1 MVGRRKVPSSHFP
14 NQPEQHPPQLSTCS
28 TLNWFSPFYSF
39 FAVAVHSFKIAL
51 SVHIFQNSEHSFSAN
66 FEKNPAEVFSPGIT
80 SHVSASN
87 LATHLTTSEQAAGSA
102 GAGDGHEQTHESV
115 GRPQDHGGDEEGGW
129 QRGSPSRQLQRQN
142 TGFREKL
149 FLLATKQP
157 SHWLFQVLQNM
168 VHCADLSNPTK
179 PLECYKVGII
189 EEISQQQLIYSQSK
203 LI

>member
-1 MVGRRKVPSSHFP
+1 M
-14 NQPEQHPPQLSTCS
+14 STCS

-51 SVHIFQNSEHSFSAN
+51 SVHIFQNSEHSFFAN
-66 FEKNPAEVFSPGIT
+66 FDKNPAEVFSPGIT
-80 SHVSASN
+80 SHISASN

-142 TGFREKL
+142 TGFGEKAAPPGYKAAFTL
-149 FLLATKQP
+149 VLSGATKHGPLRGPFQP
-157 SHWLFQVLQNM
+157 YQAVGVLQGALGLLRSSFN
-168 VHCADLSNPTK
+168 SN
-179 PLECYKVGII
+179 
-189 EEISQQQLIYSQSK
+189 
-203 LI
+203 